1 MAKGSASIRARIDE
15 IAQKGLDAA
24 PKEKSLL
31 TVLEMTLEMWSV
43 DTHSKRSIYIAHMQQ
58 TLLLMETH

>member
-24 PKEKSLL
+24 PKEREFIDG
-31 TVLEMTLEMWSV
+31 TRN
-43 DTHSKRSIYIAHMQQ
+43 DT
-58 TLLLMETH
+58 

>member
-1 MAKGSASIRARIDE
+1 MKLRK
-15 IAQKGLDAA
+15 KGLDAA

-31 TVLEMTLEMWSV
+31 TVLEMTLEMCERGYSFQKV
-43 DTHSKRSIYIAHMQQ
+43 DLYRYMQQ

>member
-15 IAQKGLDAA
+15 IAQRDLDAA

-31 TVLEMTLEMWSV
+31 TVLEMTLEM
-43 DTHSKRSIYIAHMQQ
+43 
-58 TLLLMETH
+58 